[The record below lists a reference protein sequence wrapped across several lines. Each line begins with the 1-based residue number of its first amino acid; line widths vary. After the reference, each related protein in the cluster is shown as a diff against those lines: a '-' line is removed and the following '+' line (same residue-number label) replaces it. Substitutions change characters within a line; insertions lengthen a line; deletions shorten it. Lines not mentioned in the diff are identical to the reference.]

1 MTIPLLFPWCNPRGE
16 SGINCLEYRALAATG
31 FRFRT
36 ARPGSNLRR
45 ATPVRFC
52 EVSRQEGALPGQM
65 TGATLAVP
73 VGSDKIMQ
81 EMILAFARAILH
93 SRNQPDLPRGESR
106 EVR

>member
-1 MTIPLLFPWCNPRGE
+1 MTIPLLFPWCNQRGE

-31 FRFRT
+31 FRSRT

-45 ATPVRFC
+45 APSVRFRR
-52 EVSRQEGALPGQM
+52 VSKQDGEITGQM
-65 TGATLAVP
+65 TDAPLAVP

-81 EMILAFARAILH
+81 GMIYAFAQAILH
-93 SRNQPDLPRGESR
+93 YRNQPDLPRGESR